1 VTVQPSG
8 SPDPHAQALQDV
20 ERELVVLLHRVR
32 RAAIGNAAAIHS
44 DLQASAYPVL
54 LYVVDHVPT
63 RAADIVEH
71 LGLDKG
77 AVSRHLG
84 HLESLGLLQRA
95 TDPDDRRAWVLKPS
109 ALARRR
115 VSSLRKKRRA
125 RFADK
130 LSSWSDEELAGLAEQ
145 LARYNASLES

>member
-1 VTVQPSG
+1 VTVQPKDPG
-8 SPDPHAQALQDV
+8 DPHAQALQDV
-20 ERELVVLLHRVR
+20 ERELVALLHRVR

-44 DLQASAYPVL
+44 DLQASSYPVL
-54 LYVVDHVPT
+54 LYVVDHGRT
-63 RAADIVEH
+63 RAADIVDH

-77 AVSRHLG
+77 AVSRHVG
-84 HLESLGLLQRA
+84 HLESLGLVERA

-115 VSSLRKKRRA
+115 VTSLRKKRRA

-130 LSSWSDEELAGLAEQ
+130 LSSWTDEELAGLAAQ